1 MLAVTFIR
9 VKNKSYFI
17 LIIKHELCNVCD
29 VKRIVHPKMKMLSLI
44 MNYANIVGFFSTVE
58 HVLLS

>member
-17 LIIKHELCNVCD
+17 LIIKHELCNVRD
-29 VKRIVHPKMKMLSLI
+29 VKGIVHPKIKILSLI
-44 MNYANIVGFFSTVE
+44 MNYANIVE
-58 HVLLS
+58 LLNMYC